1 MKPIKT
7 KPRLPPASI
16 YVLLPP
22 LPPLTRPKSVTT
34 FSAATTLPVRPP
46 EPRFTNKP
54 SSTLRLIIWT
64 ASLPLPLLTIRPPPR
79 TALPAPTKSFSR
91 SMNVLPS
98 PLLMLMVLA
107 VVPFTWINAARSRA
121 VTFTLPLSA
130 VMPFRAILAV
140 PVPAPTVTLTLPVAE
155 VALTFV
161 REMVEEVSPALTVTP
176 LLPTSVT
183 PVRVMVAPV
192 LALTVTSP
200 LEVVMLDTPMVALL
214 PALMANEPTVLEFTV
229 MLSPLPG
236 RAMVRAPLTVSGPTV
251 TLSLLPVVL
260 WMVWLPTTFVVT
272 VTVSGVM
279 VLPTVPSPMLMV
291 WFQFPD
297 PVPMR
302 LPVMVIGPE
311 PLPTVMVSVRV
322 VLSGAV
328 SVPDTVTAPELAP
341 TATVLLPP
349 PLPLPVGR
357 TTVTAPS
364 LAPTN
369 TLSSPETMAFWETPP
384 AKLSPT
390 VRARL
395 PAPPLSENAEVGSS
409 GMGGCEAKALPTMM
423 LSAPET
429 AVLNA
434 TVWELL
440 VSGLPSPM
448 VADSDPADPPTVT
461 VRKKLPVETVSA
473 PFTVS
478 FAIKR
483 LELGRM

>member
-341 TATVLLPP
+341 T
-349 PLPLPVGR
+349 
-357 TTVTAPS
+357 
-364 LAPTN
+364 N

>member
-229 MLSPLPG
+229 MLSPLPS

-328 SVPDTVTAPELAP
+328 SVPDTVTAPE
-341 TATVLLPP
+341 
-349 PLPLPVGR
+349 
-357 TTVTAPS
+357 

>member
-7 KPRLPPASI
+7 KPRLPPASM

-54 SSTLRLIIWT
+54 SSTSRPIIKSWL
-64 ASLPLPLLTIRPPPR
+64 LPLPLVTFSPPPR
-79 TALPAPTKSFSR
+79 TAPFVPAKSFSR
-91 SMNVLPS
+91 SMNVLPL
-98 PLLMLMVLA
+98 PLLTLMVLA
-107 VVPFTWINAARSRA
+107 VVPSTVIAAAMSRA

-140 PVPAPTVTLTLPVAE
+140 PVPAPTVTLTPPE

-341 TATVLLPP
+341 TVIVSLPA
-349 PLPLPVGR
+349 VGR
-357 TTVTAPS
+357 TTVTAP
-364 LAPTN
+364 APLPID
-369 TLSSPETMAFWETPP
+369 TLWLPATTAVSETPP
-384 AKLSPT
+384 AKLLPT

-395 PAPPLSENAEVGSS
+395 PALPLSENVEVGSS
-409 GMGGCEAKALPTMM
+409 GMGGCEGKALPTVM

>member
-183 PVRVMVAPV
+183 PVRVMVSPV
-192 LALTVTSP
+192 LALTVMSP
-200 LEVVMLDTPMVALL
+200 LDVVMLDTPMVALL

-341 TATVLLPP
+341 T
-349 PLPLPVGR
+349 
-357 TTVTAPS
+357 
-364 LAPTN
+364 N

>member
-7 KPRLPPASI
+7 KPRLPPASM

-54 SSTLRLIIWT
+54 SSTSRPIIKSWL
-64 ASLPLPLLTIRPPPR
+64 LPLPLVTFSPPPR
-79 TALPAPTKSFSR
+79 TAPFVPAKSFSR
-91 SMNVLPS
+91 SMNVLPL
-98 PLLMLMVLA
+98 PLLTLMVLA
-107 VVPFTWINAARSRA
+107 VVPSTVIAAAMSRA

-140 PVPAPTVTLTLPVAE
+140 PVPAPTVTLTPPE